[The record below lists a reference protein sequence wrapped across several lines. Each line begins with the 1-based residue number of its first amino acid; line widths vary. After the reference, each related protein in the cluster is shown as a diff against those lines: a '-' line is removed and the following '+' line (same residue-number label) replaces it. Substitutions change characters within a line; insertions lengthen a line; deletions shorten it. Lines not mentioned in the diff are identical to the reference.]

1 MKVGNEKGKIMCD
14 QVKNIDKN
22 RIIKHLGT
30 LDLKT
35 LKEVERKILD
45 GLELVKSFTNEQ
57 LLLELA
63 RRAKTKELD

>member
-1 MKVGNEKGKIMCD
+1 
-14 QVKNIDKN
+14 VKNIDKN

-30 LDLKT
+30 LNSRT

-45 GLELVKSFTNEQ
+45 GLELIKAVSNEQ

-63 RRAKTKELD
+63 RRIKNKELD